1 MGVVFVVCI
10 VVPLT
15 FEGHLD
21 DLTNLNL
28 EGNVPTWFSAVL
40 MAAASLGAALCGAVT
55 VATVDRRRERRG
67 SRNMLTVALLALSL
81 DEAAEIH
88 ESVVRSLRWFS
99 WQEGFLTRAAWTG
112 PYVLIGGAL
121 AFVLGR
127 LLLTVHGPTRRMIV
141 AACAVTAFGGIGIE
155 LIEAA
160 ALQIED
166 SPRVLRVTTNGQEV
180 TELVGLALL
189 LRAFIGHLEWA
200 TTPMVPVA
208 LAVRQI
214 GESPGPSGIVVTLV
228 QEALHEGDVEPAVE
242 LAADLVLD
250 ADEVEPAAACSAASP
265 RPTPRS
271 EPSPSGSR
279 SRRRARA
286 TR

>member
-1 MGVVFVVCI
+1 MHGNGSGGIVSAVGWTPRAISRSVDLGVGVVCVVCI

-67 SRNMLTVALLALSL
+67 WNVFAVALLALSL

-88 ESVVRSLRWFS
+88 ESVGRGLSRWFS

-112 PYVLIGGAL
+112 PYVLIGSAL

-166 SPRVLRVTTNGQEV
+166 SPWVLRVTTNGQEV

-189 LRAFIGHLEWA
+189 LRALVGHLEWA
-200 TTPMVPVA
+200 TTPMMPVA
-208 LAVRQI
+208 PAVRQV
-214 GESPGPSGIVVTLV
+214 GERPRHLR
-228 QEALHEGDVEPAVE
+228 HRGDAG
-242 LAADLVLD
+242 AGDIA
-250 ADEVEPAAACSAASP
+250 
-265 RPTPRS
+265 
-271 EPSPSGSR
+271 
-279 SRRRARA
+279 
-286 TR
+286 